1 MTATQ
6 QNKREYFKTL
16 RERWQRSKELA
27 EQDQEALAI
36 YREHGLKVS
45 YTNFYIALNT
55 MRALG
60 WEGIPYVHCKTFKRW
75 KESGYVVKK
84 GEKSKIEGITWIHP
98 TIRDSE
104 TGEETE
110 DTSSVFPKI
119 FHLFHESQVT
129 EIN

>member
-1 MTATQ
+1 MATTQ
-6 QNKREYFKTL
+6 QNKREYFKRL
-16 RERWQRSKELA
+16 REEWKRSKELA
-27 EQDQEALAI
+27 EQDQEAKAI

-75 KESGYVVKK
+75 KEAGYVVKK
-84 GEKSKIEGITWIHP
+84 DEKSKIKGITWIHP
-98 TIRDSE
+98 TYTDPE
-104 TGEETE
+104 TGEVQE
-110 DTSSVFPKI
+110 DLDSVFPKV

-129 EIN
+129 EIH